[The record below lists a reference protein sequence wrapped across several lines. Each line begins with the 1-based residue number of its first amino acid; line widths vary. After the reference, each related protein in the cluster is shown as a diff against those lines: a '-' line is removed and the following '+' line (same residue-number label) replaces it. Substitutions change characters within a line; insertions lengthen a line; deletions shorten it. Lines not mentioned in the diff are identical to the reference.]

1 MTSIKLT
8 RYKPMLRFLLPALL
22 MLFLLLPVLAQDTT
36 PEALPPGANLSDTAA
51 SQAFR
56 CFTGADA
63 FLRHI
68 EQGALN
74 RGRQKPHDALDHY
87 NCAVKIDPNSG
98 IAYRGRGIA
107 YAGLGSFQLAL
118 ADYDVARD
126 INPRDSLIYFQRGLA
141 LHQMQEDA
149 AALEALSEAIRLDP
163 GFALAFNWRG
173 IVNRDLGNIER
184 AIQDFQI
191 AISLGVPDQI
201 YVPYINLG
209 NLYLN
214 LQDNPGEAAH
224 WFEEAARLVPGQGFI
239 YELLGDTYFKMG
251 RLPEA
256 EKNYELYIQV
266 TNTAKE
272 SVREMVEAAT
282 FRQQLLRYFPTLL
295 ILLILAY
302 FVLVAG
308 FRWRQ
313 AREAAQHLAQ
323 NPPPAVLSPQTVL
336 PGSPAPSPQP
346 PEDST
351 PGAGWMA
358 VLLVPVLAGIAYVL
372 RRIASPADET
382 VA

>member
-1 MTSIKLT
+1 
-8 RYKPMLRFLLPALL
+8 MLRYLLSALL

-36 PEALPPGANLSDTAA
+36 PETLPPGVNPSAPDERPE
-51 SQAFR
+51 FE
-56 CFTGADA
+56 CFTGDDA

-74 RGRQKPHDALDHY
+74 RGRQKPHEALNHY
-87 NCAVKIDPNSG
+87 NCAVEIDPNAG

-107 YAGLGSFQLAL
+107 YAGLGSYQLAL
-118 ADYDVARD
+118 ADYDIARD
-126 INPRDSLIYFQRGLA
+126 INPRDPLIYFQRGLA
-141 LHQMQEDA
+141 LHQMEEDEP
-149 AALEALSEAIRLDP
+149 ALEALSAAIRLDP

-173 IVNRDLGNIER
+173 IVHRDLGNIEQAVR
-184 AIQDFQI
+184 DFQI
-191 AISLGVPDQI
+191 AISLGVPDQL
-201 YVPYINLG
+201 YVPYVNLG

-214 LQDNPGEAAH
+214 IEDNPGEAVY

-272 SVREMVEAAT
+272 SVRGMIEAAA

-295 ILLILAY
+295 ILIILAY
-302 FVLVAG
+302 FALAAG

-313 AREAAQHLAQ
+313 ARQAALDSAQ
-323 NPPPAVLSPQTVL
+323 NPPPVVLSPQTVI

-346 PEDST
+346 PEEST
-351 PGAGWMA
+351 PGAGWIA

-372 RRIASPADET
+372 RRIASPADE
-382 VA
+382 AAAD